1 MRSRT
6 YSLSAG
12 TPTQVIDW
20 PTGRHISVAVES
32 DGTVDVSF
40 GNTEQST
47 FGKIATISDN
57 GFHSDHI
64 GCGSLKL
71 NLATGTVATVVIG
84 RIQ

>member
-6 YSLSAG
+6 YSLTAG
-12 TPTQVIDW
+12 APTQVIDW

-40 GNTEQST
+40 GNTEQT
-47 FGKIATISDN
+47 AFGKIATLSDN
-57 GFHSDHI
+57 GFTATHV
-64 GCGSLKL
+64 GCGSIKMT
-71 NLATGTVATVVIG
+71 LATGTTATVVIG